1 MIDQL
6 HILQTEVL
14 LNGRRPRPG
23 AIELIRFF
31 REQNIPY
38 LILSEQSGR
47 SRSMLADLF
56 ESAGFER
63 IYDHRFYTTAMA
75 AVDWM
80 MAYEPDILKVD
91 FIGGNAIRSAIE
103 VSGLTVSHKE
113 AQAFLL
119 GLDRNMTYQ
128 DYSEA
133 LQTLLAGAVLLSTD
147 SRRKVRFD
155 GMEQVG
161 NGAVVKMFEY
171 ATGRKA
177 ADFGHGSL
185 LTLRMALRYLKLY
198 PEDVLMVGND
208 YQKDIL
214 PAIELGMPSVYVT
227 EGRSIENLDMS
238 EDRHPDFIVE
248 DLAGLT
254 R

>member
-75 AVDWM
+75 AVDWL
-80 MAYEPDILKVD
+80 MAYEPDIRKVD

-103 VSGLTVSHKE
+103 VSH
-113 AQAFLL
+113 
-119 GLDRNMTYQ
+119 
-128 DYSEA
+128 
-133 LQTLLAGAVLLSTD
+133 TD
-147 SRRKVRFD
+147 SLC
-155 GMEQVG
+155 
-161 NGAVVKMFEY
+161 
-171 ATGRKA
+171 
-177 ADFGHGSL
+177 H
-185 LTLRMALRYLKLY
+185 
-198 PEDVLMVGND
+198 
-208 YQKDIL
+208 I
-214 PAIELGMPSVYVT
+214 I
-227 EGRSIENLDMS
+227 I
-238 EDRHPDFIVE
+238 
-248 DLAGLT
+248 
-254 R
+254 